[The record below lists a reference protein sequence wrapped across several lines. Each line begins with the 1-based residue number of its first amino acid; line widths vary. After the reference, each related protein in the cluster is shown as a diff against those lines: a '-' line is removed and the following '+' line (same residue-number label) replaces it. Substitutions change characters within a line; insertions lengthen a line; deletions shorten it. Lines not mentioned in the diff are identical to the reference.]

1 MLIAL
6 LSRWCCHI
14 CSYLYPAYA
23 SYKALSLHPDSSP
36 EAMAQVER
44 WLMYWSVVGTWTA
57 IESLLGWTFTWLPFY
72 SLAKTVIFLYLSLPQ
87 SEGSTYIYTNHLAP
101 LFQEHESDI
110 DAFLSSLRLRASTAL
125 AGGLGWCWEKIKA
138 QLNIALPAGAEPFPG
153 QGVYDP
159 NNVQGFDVGVGA
171 GVAGIHQPPTLQDP
185 ASGAI
190 QQVYGLFTRYA
201 GQYMP
206 VALSTL
212 AAAASASQSSSA
224 RGPSSSAG
232 SGSVRAE
239 QIPESMSMPIPVP
252 TPGVKASSSDSTI
265 RSRTYLHAS
274 SSSSASGLNGNG
286 NGRYP
291 NISNIELSQA
301 AASAR
306 FNGNSNSNMR
316 AVSTPTR
323 PLSSSHTSEE
333 SLGYSIPSGNSS
345 SRLSSDMS
353 GYEQI
358 NREEAQGA
366 PAPMRP
372 GMDQRRSSG
381 WFGWGSGG
389 TGASATGTPEK
400 PKAQ

>member
-6 LSRWCCHI
+6 LSRWSCHV

-57 IESLLGWTFTWLPFY
+57 IESVLGWTFTWLPFY
-72 SLAKTVIFLYLSLPQ
+72 SLIKTLIFLYLSLPQ

-110 DAFLSSLRLRASTAL
+110 DAFLSSLRYRASAAL

-153 QGVYDP
+153 QGGYDTG
-159 NNVQGFDVGVGA
+159 NVQGFDVSGM
-171 GVAGIHQPPTLQDP
+171 HQPPTLQDP

-212 AAAASASQSSSA
+212 AAAASASQSSIS
-224 RGPSSSAG
+224 RGPS
-232 SGSVRAE
+232 RAE
-239 QIPESMSMPIPVP
+239 QIPESMSMPIPIP
-252 TPGVKASSSDSTI
+252 TPSVKSSTSDQTI
-265 RSRTYLHAS
+265 RSRTYLNALGS
-274 SSSSASGLNGNG
+274 SGN
-286 NGRYP
+286 YP
-291 NISNIELSQA
+291 NITSPELSQA
-301 AASAR
+301 ASSAR
-306 FNGNSNSNMR
+306 FNGNRSI
-316 AVSTPTR
+316 STTR
-323 PLSSSHTSEE
+323 PNIINSSNTSEE
-333 SLGYSIPSGNSS
+333 SLGYLVNNHEHENKINSRS
-345 SRLSSDMS
+345 SSDMS

-366 PAPMRP
+366 PSSQNRP
-372 GMDQRRSSG
+372 NMEQRRSSG
-381 WFGWGSGG
+381 WFGWGAG
-389 TGASATGTPEK
+389 TGTPEK
-400 PKAQ
+400 PKTQ